1 MGPYL
6 TLEINCHW
14 DRNSYLLDCAIWKI
28 YRAKYLEST
37 FSPKQIK
44 WMQRGPNRQPLILL
58 QASLAKWLS
67 FCLRTKWL
75 WVRVPLHSLELFCY
89 VSGVF
94 IEDLRS
100 FLKIGQKLG
109 TYWTQTLIIRWALL
123 NKDRYSMKT
132 INVTAIFILEN
143 ENFIKR
149 LFSPVSLVMADL
161 KNLS

>member
-1 MGPYL
+1 M
-6 TLEINCHW
+6 
-14 DRNSYLLDCAIWKI
+14 
-28 YRAKYLEST
+28 
-37 FSPKQIK
+37 
-44 WMQRGPNRQPLILL
+44 
-58 QASLAKWLS
+58 
-67 FCLRTKWL
+67 
-75 WVRVPLHSLELFCY
+75 
-89 VSGVF
+89 SGVF

-100 FLKIGQKLG
+100 FLKIEQKLG

-143 ENFIKR
+143 ENFIKH

>member
-1 MGPYL
+1 M
-6 TLEINCHW
+6 
-14 DRNSYLLDCAIWKI
+14 
-28 YRAKYLEST
+28 
-37 FSPKQIK
+37 
-44 WMQRGPNRQPLILL
+44 
-58 QASLAKWLS
+58 
-67 FCLRTKWL
+67 
-75 WVRVPLHSLELFCY
+75 HSLELFCY

-100 FLKIGQKLG
+100 FLKIEQKLG
-109 TYWTQTLIIRWALL
+109 TYWTQMLIIRWALL